1 MLVSLRSPGF
11 KGRMFVLGR
20 PEECGVNGRHTD
32 LTTVTLPI
40 VENNMQRNRCDVLV
54 AKSANSNRKL
64 ATAVVVVQHHP
75 VIQTVGDR
83 VTKVSCAVGSSPRH
97 PTIGYKPQNITLD
110 ATFGVA
116 EPRYAHRTLNDHII
130 TQPIS

>member
-1 MLVSLRSPGF
+1 MMVTLRSPGF

-40 VENNMQRNRCDVLV
+40 VENSMQRNRCDVLV

-75 VIQTVGDR
+75 IIQTVGDR
-83 VTKVSCAVGSSPRH
+83 VTKVSCAVGSSQRNGQPFLR
-97 PTIGYKPQNITLD
+97 YKPQNITLD

-116 EPRYAHRTLNDHII
+116 EPRLVTNLNYIVNIAH
-130 TQPIS
+130 

>member
-1 MLVSLRSPGF
+1 MMVTLRSPGF

-40 VENNMQRNRCDVLV
+40 VENSMQRNRCDVLV
-54 AKSANSNRKL
+54 ARSANSDRKL

-75 VIQTVGDR
+75 IIQTVGDR
-83 VTKVSCAVGSSPRH
+83 VTRVSCAVGSSQRNGQPFL
-97 PTIGYKPQNITLD
+97 GYKPQNVTLD
-110 ATFGVA
+110 ATLGVA
-116 EPRYAHRTLNDHII
+116 EPRLVANRN
-130 TQPIS
+130 PIAGTAR

>member
-1 MLVSLRSPGF
+1 
-11 KGRMFVLGR
+11 MFVLGR

-32 LTTVTLPI
+32 MTTITLPI
-40 VENNMQRNRCDVLV
+40 VENHTQRNRCDVVV

-75 VIQTVGDR
+75 IIQTVGDR
-83 VTKVSCAVGSSPRH
+83 VTKVSCAVGSSPH
-97 PTIGYKPQNITLD
+97 PSFLASRPQNITLD

-116 EPRYAHRTLNDHII
+116 EPRYAKYYSR
-130 TQPIS
+130 